1 MGMLLTLTAIPSF
14 ADEGEKQK
22 PNPDVG
28 VNVAGRPGSNLRKLI
43 RKKQKNSRKLQ
54 KDGMMSLPKK
64 SGKFV
69 HQKMNEKEQEAILS
83 EEQTRRKE
91 ADSLKNYLQK
101 NLSKTQYTYL
111 FNQNGVLEIGVPS
124 AKYISRAKELCT
136 KYTEQTKQDVTVRY
150 ELCRYSI
157 KELEKAKESLEK
169 DKDFTQLMKQVRYAL
184 VINNGYLEL
193 YCTDETSKKFD
204 SWFEKSDYRDMV
216 VVNEYQKILPTDS
229 VGL

>member
-1 MGMLLTLTAIPSF
+1 MEHTP
-14 ADEGEKQK
+14 K
-22 PNPDVG
+22 
-28 VNVAGRPGSNLRKLI
+28 NLLI
-43 RKKQKNSRKLQ
+43 RAVRT
-54 KDGMMSLPKK
+54 
-64 SGKFV
+64 GKRSDQGKV
-69 HQKMNEKEQEAILS
+69 EKMLAALNIHPTLDRLLNEKEQEAVFS

-136 KYTEQTKQDVTVRY
+136 KYTEQTKQDVTVCY

-193 YCTDETSKKFD
+193 YCTDETPKKFD

>member
-1 MGMLLTLTAIPSF
+1 MKKGLSILLVMGMLLTLTAIPSF

-28 VNVAGRPGSNLRKLI
+28 VMLQEDPEAPAEVDPEEA
-43 RKKQKNSRKLQ
+43 KKQQKLQ
-54 KDGMMSLPKK
+54 KWYDELTEEERE
-64 SGKFV
+64 FV
-69 HQKMNEKEQEAILS
+69 HQKMNEKEQEAVLS

-169 DKDFTQLMKQVRYAL
+169 DKDFTQLIPAQSHR
-184 VINNGYLEL
+184 
-193 YCTDETSKKFD
+193 
-204 SWFEKSDYRDMV
+204 
-216 VVNEYQKILPTDS
+216 
-229 VGL
+229 